1 VTRPGDPL
9 DPVALA
15 AEIDREIRALPA
27 QGVQPVR
34 AVRRAW
40 SRRLRPASAE
50 AAVAV
55 AMALVD
61 RQRWVAYELLSHHP
75 GGLDQVGVEE
85 WSGWGRGWPTG
96 GRSTPSA
103 ARSRDRFGGGEASRT
118 RPCSAGRPPRTGGGG
133 GLRWSRRCRSTSG
146 PGAGPGTP
154 GAPWTSAGG
163 WPPTMTTWWSRRCR
177 GRSGSWSSGIPRRCG
192 GSWTPPRGARG
203 PGQAGGPQ
211 QAGDRPQA
219 PRPAC
224 DLTRHRVSPSTGC
237 RAGCRGSTPSRAR
250 GRGRSRAGGRG
261 GPGGR

>member
-75 GGLDQVGVEE
+75 GALDSLASIHRCSPAGEPE
-85 WSGWGRGWPTG
+85 RAWSGLLLAGAVWSLG
-96 GRSTPSA
+96 GDGADA
-103 ARSRDRFGGGEASRT
+103 AQSGHEALLADVR
-118 RPCSAGRPPRTGGGG
+118 A
-133 GLRWSRRCRSTSG
+133 RRQW
-146 PGAGPGTP
+146 A
-154 GAPWTSAGG
+154 A
-163 WPPTMTTWWSRRCR
+163 
-177 GRSGSWSSGIPRRCG
+177 
-192 GSWTPPRGARG
+192 
-203 PGQAGGPQ
+203 
-211 QAGDRPQA
+211 
-219 PRPAC
+219 
-224 DLTRHRVSPSTGC
+224 C
-237 RAGCRGSTPSRAR
+237 RAACWVM
-250 GRGRSRAGGRG
+250 
-261 GPGGR
+261 

>member
-1 VTRPGDPL
+1 MTRPGDPL

-85 WSGWGRGWPTG
+85 VERLGEGMADWGSVDAFGCSVSGPVWRRGGIPDAAVQRWAASSDRWWRRAALVSTVPLNLRSRGGTG
-96 GRSTPSA
+96 DAGSTLDICRRLSADDDDMVVKALSWALRELVVWDPEAVRRFLDAHHEVLA
-103 ARSRDRFGGGEASRT
+103 ARVRREVRNKLET
-118 RPCSAGRPPRTGGGG
+118 GRKHPV
-133 GLRWSRRCRSTSG
+133 RRAT
-146 PGAGPGTP
+146 
-154 GAPWTSAGG
+154 
-163 WPPTMTTWWSRRCR
+163 
-177 GRSGSWSSGIPRRCG
+177 
-192 GSWTPPRGARG
+192 
-203 PGQAGGPQ
+203 
-211 QAGDRPQA
+211 
-219 PRPAC
+219 
-224 DLTRHRVSPSTGC
+224 
-237 RAGCRGSTPSRAR
+237 
-250 GRGRSRAGGRG
+250 
-261 GPGGR
+261 